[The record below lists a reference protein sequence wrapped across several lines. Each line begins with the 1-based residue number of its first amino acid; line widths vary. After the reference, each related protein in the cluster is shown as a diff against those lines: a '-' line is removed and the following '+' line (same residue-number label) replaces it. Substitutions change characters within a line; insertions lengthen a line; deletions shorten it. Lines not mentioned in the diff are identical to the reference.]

1 MSCCGKRERER
12 GWRLTCM
19 FGLCHSVWKLFRL
32 TFHFFFFFLPPSFG
46 VFIHQFRPPPWSQLE
61 ETHINLFFF
70 LVWLKCLA
78 GSEFLYD
85 LLPVWLFDVIY
96 TLLWWKT
103 ALLLTNS
110 SVPLIMLHIIPS
122 FERTMKIYERHLFSS
137 FFFFPLSVT
146 CRFEPCE
153 PTEIHLFFSYRSA
166 VYIWFNLKHCWHLC
180 TLVEKSK
187 KI

>member
-78 GSEFLYD
+78 GSEFLDD
-85 LLPVWLFDVIY
+85 LLPVWLFAVIY

-110 SVPLIMLHIIPS
+110 SVPLLMLHIIPS

-146 CRFEPCE
+146 CRFWPCE
-153 PTEIHLFFSYRSA
+153 PT
-166 VYIWFNLKHCWHLC
+166 
-180 TLVEKSK
+180 
-187 KI
+187 